1 MVLFFTSTAY
11 KEPVK
16 IFMGRDKVENEDLLA
31 HGFPEDVWFHV
42 DKFSSAHVYLRMPEG
57 MEWTSIPEGILEDC
71 SQLVKA
77 NSIEGNKKNNI
88 TIIYTP
94 HANVKKTGDMAVGTV
109 MFHNDRLV
117 KRFHVKERKNEIVNR
132 LNKTKEVRAVDFEAE
147 RQERER
153 AVGRKKKE
161 HALQQQK
168 ETLEAK
174 RMYKEQA
181 EARDYSKLFSEE
193 AIAEEQR
200 AKERRARIR
209 AAQKTQGEEDEAY
222 ESDDSFM

>member
-1 MVLFFTSTAY
+1 
-11 KEPVK
+11 
-16 IFMGRDKVENEDLLA
+16 
-31 HGFPEDVWFHV
+31 
-42 DKFSSAHVYLRMPEG
+42 MPEG

-161 HALQQQK
+161 HALQQVRVLWL
-168 ETLEAK
+168 TISK
-174 RMYKEQA
+174 RRRWKPKACTKNRPRREITQNVRSRM
-181 EARDYSKLFSEE
+181 LITVFSEE

-209 AAQKTQGEEDEAY
+209 AAQKTQGEADEAY

>member
-1 MVLFFTSTAY
+1 
-11 KEPVK
+11 
-16 IFMGRDKVENEDLLA
+16 
-31 HGFPEDVWFHV
+31 
-42 DKFSSAHVYLRMPEG
+42 MPEG

-161 HALQQQK
+161 HALQQVRV
-168 ETLEAK
+168 LWLRIRK
-174 RMYKEQA
+174 RRRRKPDA
-181 EARDYSKLFSEE
+181 CSKRRARRESTQMVRSRMLCTVFSEE

-209 AAQKTQGEEDEAY
+209 AAQKTQGEADEAY

>member
-1 MVLFFTSTAY
+1 
-11 KEPVK
+11 
-16 IFMGRDKVENEDLLA
+16 
-31 HGFPEDVWFHV
+31 
-42 DKFSSAHVYLRMPEG
+42 MPEG

-94 HANVKKTGDMAVGTV
+94 HSNVKKTGDMAVGSV

-132 LNKTKEVRAVDFEAE
+132 LNKTKEVRAVDFDAE

-153 AVGRKKKE
+153 AIGRKKKE
-161 HALQQQK
+161 HALLQVGVSLL
-168 ETLEAK
+168 TISK
-174 RMYKEQA
+174 RKRWKPNACTKNRPKREITPNVRTSVLTA
-181 EARDYSKLFSEE
+181 VFSEE

-200 AKERRARIR
+200 AKQRRARIR
-209 AAQKTQGEEDEAY
+209 AAQKAEENEDGVY

>member
-1 MVLFFTSTAY
+1 
-11 KEPVK
+11 
-16 IFMGRDKVENEDLLA
+16 
-31 HGFPEDVWFHV
+31 
-42 DKFSSAHVYLRMPEG
+42 MPEG

-153 AVGRKKKE
+153 ALGRKKKE
-161 HALQQQK
+161 HALLQVREVK
-168 ETLEAK
+168 LTISK
-174 RMYKEQA
+174 RKRWRPNACTKNRPRREITRNVRSRM
-181 EARDYSKLFSEE
+181 LITVFSEE

>member
-1 MVLFFTSTAY
+1 
-11 KEPVK
+11 
-16 IFMGRDKVENEDLLA
+16 
-31 HGFPEDVWFHV
+31 
-42 DKFSSAHVYLRMPEG
+42 

-132 LNKTKEVRAVDFEAE
+132 LNKTKEVRVVDFEAE

-161 HALQQQK
+161 HALQQVRVSWL
-168 ETLEAK
+168 TISK
-174 RMYKEQA
+174 RRRWKPNACTKNRPRREITQNVRSRM
-181 EARDYSKLFSEE
+181 LITVFSEE

>member
-1 MVLFFTSTAY
+1 
-11 KEPVK
+11 
-16 IFMGRDKVENEDLLA
+16 
-31 HGFPEDVWFHV
+31 
-42 DKFSSAHVYLRMPEG
+42 MPEG
-57 MEWTSIPEGILEDC
+57 MEWTSIPEGVLEDC

-132 LNKTKEVRAVDFEAE
+132 LNKTKEVRVVDFEAE

-161 HALQQQK
+161 HALQQVRVSWL
-168 ETLEAK
+168 TISK
-174 RMYKEQA
+174 RRRWKPNACTKNRPRREITQNVRSRM
-181 EARDYSKLFSEE
+181 LITVFSEE

-209 AAQKTQGEEDEAY
+209 AAQKL
-222 ESDDSFM
+222 SLIHI

>member
-1 MVLFFTSTAY
+1 
-11 KEPVK
+11 
-16 IFMGRDKVENEDLLA
+16 
-31 HGFPEDVWFHV
+31 
-42 DKFSSAHVYLRMPEG
+42 MPEG

-94 HANVKKTGDMAVGTV
+94 HSNVKKTGDMAVGSV

-132 LNKTKEVRAVDFEAE
+132 LNKTKEVRAVDFDAE

-153 AVGRKKKE
+153 SIGRKKKE
-161 HALQQQK
+161 HALLQVCASWL
-168 ETLEAK
+168 TISK
-174 RMYKEQA
+174 RKRWKPNACTKNRPKREITPNVRSRILT
-181 EARDYSKLFSEE
+181 EVFSEE

-200 AKERRARIR
+200 AKQRRARIR
-209 AAQKTQGEEDEAY
+209 AAQKLQEDGDDVY

>member
-1 MVLFFTSTAY
+1 
-11 KEPVK
+11 
-16 IFMGRDKVENEDLLA
+16 
-31 HGFPEDVWFHV
+31 
-42 DKFSSAHVYLRMPEG
+42 MPEG

-94 HANVKKTGDMAVGTV
+94 HANVKKTGDMAVGSV

-153 AVGRKKKE
+153 ALGRKKKE
-161 HALQQQK
+161 HALLQQK

-209 AAQKTQGEEDEAY
+209 AAQKTPREEDDAY